1 VFSYSDEGWSCAR
14 RYDIIGRVGEGTYGI
29 VYLAR
34 LKTQRNR
41 LFAIKTFKAAK
52 EGEGVSP
59 TAIREIM
66 LLREL
71 LHPNIVRLDTVHI
84 NRSAIYTHISS

>member
-1 VFSYSDEGWSCAR
+1 MHGSQHTLSSGPSLEP
-14 RYDIIGRVGEGTYGI
+14 
-29 VYLAR
+29 LN
-34 LKTQRNR
+34 LQ
-41 LFAIKTFKAAK
+41 

-71 LHPNIVRLDTVHI
+71 VHENIVRLDGVHI
-84 NRSAIYTHISS
+84 NRAEPSLWLAFDYADHDLFEMIRFHRENRHNRRCAG